1 MEEAFREEEE
11 EVVSDVEEEVVV
23 SDVEEE
29 AASEEE
35 EEEEEEGV
43 VSEVCFEGLQAVG
56 WVWLL
61 GPPRPP
67 TPER

>member
-1 MEEAFREEEE
+1 MEEAFREEE

-29 AASEEE
+29 AASEE